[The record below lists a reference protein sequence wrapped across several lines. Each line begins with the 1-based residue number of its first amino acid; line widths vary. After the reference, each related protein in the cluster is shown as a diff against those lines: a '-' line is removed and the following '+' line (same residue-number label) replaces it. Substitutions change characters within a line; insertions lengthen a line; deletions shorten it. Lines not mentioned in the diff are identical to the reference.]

1 MVAPNVSASKRTSRL
16 ASTAPLASFSVTD
29 AEATSPAQ
37 SVAAV
42 IAALFSGAQIEL
54 AAGVIW
60 ITFEAMVAGVTVAT
74 TADVAPSA
82 SVTVKVTGA
91 AVSTFLGTMTN
102 DVPAMV
108 AGTGT
113 SVLSLDLTVNGP
125 LPPVIPIVL
134 GVLPKATKAAGP
146 ATNVPAAGVV
156 GDDELDPPPHPPS
169 KSTLAEA
176 SAARLREAA
185 VRVETILWTNLS
197 ATER

>member
-1 MVAPNVSASKRTSRL
+1 MLTVSVARRNAASEVTSTSARRATVAIPLLLVLTVTIREKNWLLAVAAMVAPNVSASKRTSRL

-54 AAGVIW
+54 AAGDLDHIP
-60 ITFEAMVAGVTVAT
+60 EAMVAGVTVAT

-102 DVPAMV
+102 DAPAMV
-108 AGTGT
+108 A
-113 SVLSLDLTVNGP
+113 
-125 LPPVIPIVL
+125 
-134 GVLPKATKAAGP
+134 AP
-146 ATNVPAAGVV
+146 APACC
-156 GDDELDPPPHPPS
+156 
-169 KSTLAEA
+169 
-176 SAARLREAA
+176 R
-185 VRVETILWTNLS
+185 
-197 ATER
+197 